1 MEFRIKK
8 DTILDALTKVQG
20 ITGKK
25 TNILITSSVLLSA
38 RESVISIRAT
48 DLEMAFKASYE
59 ADIVQEGS
67 TAVPSR
73 KLYEIV
79 RAFPSDML
87 AIKEIENK
95 WIQLADKKLEYNIV
109 GMDPDD
115 FPGFP
120 DIAGIELFEI
130 DVSILRNMINK
141 TIYSV
146 LGDEGRAELAGIC
159 FESITEGDV
168 NKIRMVSTDGHRLS
182 KIDHV
187 VVEEDKSR
195 VAGLKESVILPK
207 NGIIEVLKI
216 LESGKS
222 VQIGFK
228 ENNFVVKKGA
238 RNASEHE
245 AGGNEEVLI
254 VRLIE
259 GEFPDYEMVIPKT
272 CENEMNVQKED
283 FLMMLRRMSI
293 LSSDKYSGARFKID
307 KEQIEITTTNPEI
320 GEAKEIISVSYRGE
334 PLELAFNPRYFMET
348 LTSMDSEEVV
358 VRFKDEVNPC
368 IIEGKADPGF
378 LGVIMPMRV

>member
-8 DTILDALTKVQG
+8 ETMLDALTNVQG

-38 RESVISIRAT
+38 KDSMIFINAT

-59 ADIVQEGS
+59 AEILSEGS

-79 RAFPSDML
+79 RAFPREMI

-95 WIQLADKKLEYNIV
+95 WIQIADDKLEYNIV

-120 DIAGIELFEI
+120 EIADVELCEIEVKVLK
-130 DVSILRNMINK
+130 NMINK

-146 LGDEGRAELAGIC
+146 LGDEGRAELGGIC
-159 FESITEGDV
+159 LENITEDDV
-168 NKIRMVSTDGHRLS
+168 KKIRMVSTDGHRLS

-187 VVEEDKSR
+187 VENDKS
-195 VAGLKESVILPK
+195 ALGGLRERVILPK
-207 NGIIEVLKI
+207 NGIIEVLRI
-216 LESGKS
+216 LEGGDS

-228 ENNFVVKKGA
+228 ENNFVVKKA
-238 RNASEHE
+238 
-245 AGGNEEVLI
+245 EEVLI
-254 VRLIE
+254 IRLIE
-259 GEFPDYEMVIPKT
+259 GEFPDYEMVIPKKG
-272 CENEMNVQKED
+272 ENELNLRKED

-293 LSSDKYSGARFKID
+293 LSSDKYSGVRFKID
-307 KEQIEITTTNPEI
+307 KEQVETTTTNPEI
-320 GEAKEIISVSYRGE
+320 GEAREIISVSYRGK
-334 PLELAFNPRYFMET
+334 PLEVAFNPRYFIET
-348 LTSMDSEEVV
+348 LGSMDSEEVV
-358 VRFKDEVNPC
+358 VTFKDEVNPC
-368 IIEGKADPGF
+368 IIEGDADKGF
-378 LGVIMPMRV
+378 LSVIMPMRV

>member
-1 MEFRIKK
+1 MEFRMKK
-8 DTILDALTKVQG
+8 ETILDALTKVQG

-25 TNILITSSVLLSA
+25 TNILITSNVLLSA
-38 RESVISIRAT
+38 KESMISIRAT
-48 DLEMAFKASYE
+48 DLEMAFKALYE
-59 ADIVQEGS
+59 AEVFREGS

-73 KLYEIV
+73 KVYEIV

-95 WIQLADKKLEYNIV
+95 WIQIADKKLEYNIV

-120 DIAGIELFEI
+120 DIAGVEFFDIYVNVFN
-130 DVSILRNMINK
+130 NMISK

-146 LGDEGRAELAGIC
+146 LGDEGRAQLAGIC
-159 FESITEGDV
+159 FETITTGDV

-182 KIDHV
+182 KIDYV
-187 VVEEDKSR
+187 IGDEKSAL
-195 VAGLKESVILPK
+195 AGLKDGVILPK

-216 LESGKS
+216 LEGGES

-228 ENNFVVKKGA
+228 DNNFIVKKPA
-238 RNASEHE
+238 RNASQRE
-245 AGGNEEVLI
+245 AGGDEEVLI
-254 VRLIE
+254 IRLIE

-272 CENEMNVQKED
+272 GRNEMNVQKKD

-293 LSSDKYSGARFKID
+293 LSSEKYSGVRFKID
-307 KEQIEITTTNPEI
+307 KDKLETTTTNPEI
-320 GEAKEIISVSYRGE
+320 GEAKEIISVSYNGE
-334 PLELAFNPRYFMET
+334 PLEVGFNPRYFIET
-348 LTSMDSEEVV
+348 LTSMDSEEIV

-368 IIEGKADPGF
+368 TIEGDGDPGF
-378 LGVIMPMRV
+378 LSVIMPMRV